1 MVVKDDLL
9 EQVLLLTRQMREQA
23 QQAAWEEAEQTE
35 VQRSRLIAE
44 CFDGEEAFGDQR
56 LAANKVQEIIRLDA
70 EIMAIGERSRG
81 EIRTQLNRL
90 QQGRQVAKAYRRFSR

>member
-23 QQAAWEEAEQTE
+23 QQAAWEEAERTE

-44 CFDGEEAFGDQR
+44 CFDGEEAFGDQM
-56 LAANKVQEIIRLDA
+56 LA
-70 EIMAIGERSRG
+70 G
-81 EIRTQLNRL
+81 
-90 QQGRQVAKAYRRFSR
+90 QQGSGDHQARYGDHGDRRPFQG

>member
-23 QQAAWEEAEQTE
+23 QQAAWEEAERTE

-44 CFDGEEAFGDQR
+44 CFDGEEAFGD
-56 LAANKVQEIIRLDA
+56 
-70 EIMAIGERSRG
+70 
-81 EIRTQLNRL
+81 
-90 QQGRQVAKAYRRFSR
+90 